1 MPSPPQGVHRGGP
14 VPVLLGCRARAEHEK
29 DVVSNFRYAGLAFY
43 LIAQLISGAAAA
55 HENHPYKIDVEKLMG
70 PLACAECH
78 KPLFDAW
85 KQSHHARAAQIVLRR
100 AKALAMAK
108 AMGLKRIK
116 GPGLCLNCHFSLDSV
131 DGAVVGIPL
140 VGIACESCHGAA
152 RDWYGAHSRYGM
164 KEATSATVPATR
176 GQGTFTEPEEIGMII
191 PANLYGVAANCL
203 GCHSV
208 SNEKL
213 VDRAGHSLGR
223 GFELVAWS
231 QGEVRHNFW
240 FSSDNP
246 EASSARKRKMYVI
259 GKAVDLEFALR
270 ALARIEA
277 GSDPGRF
284 AVGMTKRAQAA
295 IEALLRVAALVRSR
309 QVDAILD
316 AVLDTRIVPPGDPRL
331 AAAADKVAV
340 LARSLNNA
348 YFGTAYSAMDPLIPT
363 PKDYK
368 GRPPR

>member
-1 MPSPPQGVHRGGP
+1 MQPVHRGGP
-14 VPVLLGCRARAEHEK
+14 GPVLLGCRRRAENEK
-29 DVVSNFRYAGLAFY
+29 AAVSKTRYAGLAFY

-55 HENHPYKIDVEKLMG
+55 HENHPYKIDAGKLKG

-100 AKALAMAK
+100 PNALAIAK

-116 GPGLCLNCHFSLDSV
+116 GPGLCLDCHFSLDSV
-131 DGAVVGIPL
+131 DGVVAGIPL
-140 VGIACESCHGAA
+140 VGVACESCHGAA
-152 RDWYGAHSRYGM
+152 GDWYGAHSRYGM

-176 GQGTFTEPEEIGMII
+176 GQGTYIEPKDIGMIT
-191 PANLYGVAANCL
+191 PSNLYGVAANCL

-231 QGEVRHNFW
+231 QGEVRHNLW
-240 FSSDNP
+240 FSRDNP
-246 EASSARKRKMYVI
+246 EASPARKRKMYVI

-270 ALARIEA
+270 ALARIGA
-277 GSDPGRF
+277 GGDPGPY
-284 AVGMTKRAQAA
+284 AVGMTARAQAA
-295 IEALLRVAALVRSR
+295 IEALLRVALLVRVR

-316 AVLDTRIVPPGDPRL
+316 AVVDTRIMPPGDPRL
-331 AAAADKVAV
+331 AAAADKVSVFAQ
-340 LARSLNNA
+340 SLNGV
-348 YFGTAYSAMDPLIPT
+348 YLGTAYTAMDPLIPT
-363 PKDYK
+363 PNDYK